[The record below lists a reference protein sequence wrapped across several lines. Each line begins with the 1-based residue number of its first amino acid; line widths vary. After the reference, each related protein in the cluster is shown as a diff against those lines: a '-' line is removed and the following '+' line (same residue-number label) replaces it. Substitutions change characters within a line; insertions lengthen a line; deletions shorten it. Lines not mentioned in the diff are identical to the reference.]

1 MNMMPPP
8 ANYPIEAFH
17 AVVRD
22 AIWEVLDQ
30 VQAPDALIAGSAL
43 TAMAIACQA
52 NVDVMLPSGLRR
64 PPGLFMAL
72 IGQSGE
78 RKTTVDDLISAPI
91 YAYDQKHAASDA
103 DKQAHYRASLRLWQ
117 ATNNALQRKIDKS
130 AQGTDDLKQYLDE
143 LVEQERR
150 EPNNPAP
157 KQIIYQSITERPM
170 LEALHGHGKSIAILS
185 DEGEIVLKGGAMKK
199 MGSMNKAW
207 DGKPLSLDLVDVRVR
222 IVDPR
227 ITISFM
233 VQEEVIEEFLG
244 KRGRIAR
251 GSGHLARYL
260 FAWPASTV
268 GFREMKL
275 GDHAWIHLP
284 AFHQRITELL
294 DEADLRQANNQART
308 LLEFCT
314 EAKELWVDSQ
324 NWIEKGMRPGGCF
337 YSIKDFASKMLEIA
351 GRVAAILHYFNRLEG
366 KISRETLERALT
378 IVGWHLDE
386 FNRLFGDTNC
396 TPQIDQDVQ
405 YLGDYLLKRHWLR
418 GEGQAYWNEVRT
430 HCKLRDQLR
439 FEAALRRLELQG
451 VVRIE
456 MDYTGSGKGKRVI
469 ILNPFRFQ
477 QAAMA

>member
-1 MNMMPPP
+1 MNMMPSP

-17 AVVRD
+17 AAVRD

-30 VQAPDALIAGSAL
+30 VQAPDALVAVSAL
-43 TAMAIACQA
+43 TGMAIACQA

-64 PPGLFMAL
+64 PCSMYTAL

-103 DKQAHYRASLRLWQ
+103 DMQAHYRASLRLWQ

-130 AQGTDDLKQYLDE
+130 AQGTVNVKQYHDE
-143 LVEQERR
+143 VMEQERR
-150 EPNNPAP
+150 EPNKPVL
-157 KQIIYQSITERPM
+157 KQIIYQSITERPL

-185 DEGEIVLKGGAMKK
+185 DEGEIVLKSGAMKK
-199 MGSMNKAW
+199 MGILNKAW

-222 IVDPR
+222 VVDPR
-227 ITISFM
+227 ISISFM

-244 KRGRIAR
+244 KRSRIAR

-260 FAWPASTV
+260 IAWPASTV
-268 GFREMKL
+268 GFRKMTL

-284 AFHQRITELL
+284 EFHKRITELL
-294 DEADLRQANNQART
+294 DEADLRQANNQPRT

-314 EAKELWVDSQ
+314 EAKELWAESYD
-324 NWIEKGMRPGGCF
+324 WIEKGQRPGGRF
-337 YSIKDFASKMLEIA
+337 YSIKDFASKALELA
-351 GRVAAILHYFNRLEG
+351 GRVAAILHYFNRLESEIG
-366 KISRETLERALT
+366 RETLQRALT

-396 TPQIDQDVQ
+396 TPQIEQDVQ
-405 YLGDYLLKRHWLR
+405 YLGNYLLTRHWLR

-451 VVRIE
+451 VVE
-456 MDYTGSGKGKRVI
+456 VVMDYTGSGKGKRVI
-469 ILNPFRFQ
+469 ILNPFHFQ

>member
-1 MNMMPPP
+1 MSMMPPP
-8 ANYPIEAFH
+8 ASYPIEAFH
-17 AVVRD
+17 AAVRD

-30 VQAPDALIAGSAL
+30 VQAPDALVAGAAL

-64 PPGLFMAL
+64 PSSLYTAL

-103 DKQAHYRASLRLWQ
+103 DMQAHYRANLRLWQ

-130 AQGTDDLKQYLDE
+130 AQGTADVKQHHDE
-143 LVEQERR
+143 VVEQERQ
-150 EPNNPAP
+150 EPDKPVL
-157 KQIIYQSITERPM
+157 KQIIYQSITERPL
-170 LEALHGHGKSIAILS
+170 LEALHGRGKSIAILS
-185 DEGEIVLKGGAMKK
+185 DEGEIVLKSGAMKK
-199 MGSMNKAW
+199 MGNLNRAW

-222 IVDPR
+222 VVDPR

-244 KRGRIAR
+244 RRGRIAR

-260 FAWPASTV
+260 IAWPASTV
-268 GFREMKL
+268 GFRKMTL
-275 GDHAWIHLP
+275 GDHAWTHLS

-294 DEADLRQANNQART
+294 DEADLRQTNNEPRT
-308 LLEFCT
+308 LLKFCT
-314 EAKELWVDSQ
+314 EAKELWAESYD
-324 NWIEKGMRPGGCF
+324 WIEKGQRPGERF
-337 YSIKDFASKMLEIA
+337 YSIKDFACKMLELA
-351 GRVAAILHYFNRLEG
+351 GRVAAILHYFNRLKGE
-366 KISRETLERALT
+366 ISRETLQRALT

-396 TPQIDQDVQ
+396 TPQIEQDVL
-405 YLGDYLLKRHWLR
+405 YLGDYLLNRHWLR

-430 HCKLRDQLR
+430 HCKLRDQMR
-439 FEAALRRLELQG
+439 FEAALRRLEIQG
-451 VVRIE
+451 AVEVG

>member
-1 MNMMPPP
+1 MNLMPSP
-8 ANYPIEAFH
+8 ANYPIEVFH
-17 AVVRD
+17 VAVRE
-22 AIWEVLDQ
+22 AIWEVLEQ
-30 VQAPDALIAGSAL
+30 TQAPDALVAVSAL
-43 TAMAIACQA
+43 TGMAIACQA

-64 PPGLFMAL
+64 PCSMFTAL

-91 YAYDQKHAASDA
+91 YAYDQEHAASDG
-103 DKQAHYRASLRLWQ
+103 DMQMHYRARLRLWQ

-130 AQGTDDLKQYLDE
+130 AQGTAN
-143 LVEQERR
+143 VEQYHDAVVEHERR
-150 EPNNPAP
+150 EPQKPIL
-157 KQIIYQSITERPM
+157 KRIIYQSITERPL
-170 LEALHGHGKSIAILS
+170 LEALHGDGKSIAILS
-185 DEGEIVLKGGAMKK
+185 DEGEVVLKSGAMKR
-199 MGSMNKAW
+199 MGNLNKAW
-207 DGKPLSLDLVDVRVR
+207 DGKPLNLDLVDVRLRV
-222 IVDPR
+222 VDPR

-233 VQEEVIEEFLG
+233 VQEEVIEEFLV

-260 FAWPASTV
+260 IAWPASTV
-268 GFREMKL
+268 GFRRMML
-275 GDHAWIHLP
+275 GDHAWRHLP

-294 DEADLRQANNQART
+294 HEAHLRQANNQPRT
-308 LLEFCT
+308 LLEFCS
-314 EAKELWVDSQ
+314 ESKELWAESYD
-324 NWIEKGMRPGGCF
+324 WIEKGQRPGGRF
-337 YSIKDFASKMLEIA
+337 YSIKDFASKALELA

-366 KISRETLERALT
+366 QISRETLERALR

-386 FNRLFGDTNC
+386 FNRLFGDANC
-396 TPQIDQDVQ
+396 TPKIEQDVQ

-451 VVRIE
+451 VVE
-456 MDYTGSGKGKRVI
+456 VQMDYTGSGKGKRVI
-469 ILNPFRFQ
+469 ILNPFRFH

>member
-17 AVVRD
+17 VVARD

-30 VQAPDALIAGSAL
+30 IQAPDALVGVSAL

-52 NVDVMLPSGLRR
+52 NVDVMQPPGLRR
-64 PPGLFMAL
+64 PCSMFAAV

-91 YAYDQKHAASDA
+91 YAHDQKHAASDA
-103 DKQAHYRASLRLWQ
+103 DMQARYRASLRLWQ
-117 ATNNALQRKIDKS
+117 ATNNALQRKIEKS
-130 AQGTDDLKQYLDE
+130 AQGTADVNQYHDE
-143 LVEQERR
+143 LLEQEFR
-150 EPNNPAP
+150 EPNKPVL
-157 KQIIYQSITERPM
+157 KQIIYQSISERPM
-170 LEALHGHGKSIAILS
+170 LEALHGNGKSIAILS
-185 DEGEIVLKGGAMKK
+185 DEGEIVLKSGAMRKV
-199 MGSMNKAW
+199 GNLNKAW

-222 IVDPR
+222 IMDPR
-227 ITISFM
+227 MTISFM

-244 KRGRIAR
+244 KRGRTAR

-260 FAWPASTV
+260 IAWPTSTV
-268 GFREMKL
+268 GFRRMTL
-275 GDHAWIHLP
+275 GDHAWVHLV

-294 DEADLRQANNQART
+294 DEADFRQANNQPRS
-308 LLEFCT
+308 LLEFCP
-314 EAKELWVDSQ
+314 EAKELWAESYD
-324 NWIEKGMRPGGCF
+324 WIEKGQRPGGRF
-337 YSIKDFASKMLEIA
+337 HAIKDFASKFLELA
-351 GRVAAILHYFNRLEG
+351 CRVAAILHYFNRLEG
-366 KISRETLERALT
+366 QISQETLERALT

-386 FNRLFGDTNC
+386 FNRLFGDSSC
-396 TPQIDQDVQ
+396 TPQIEQDVE
-405 YLGDYLLKRHWLR
+405 YLGDYLLKRHWRR

-451 VVRIE
+451 VVE
-456 MDYTGSGKGKRVI
+456 VVMDYTGSGKGKRVI

-477 QAAMA
+477 QATMA

>member
-22 AIWEVLDQ
+22 AIWEVQEQ
-30 VQAPDALIAGSAL
+30 VQAPDALIAGSTL

-64 PPGLFMAL
+64 PTGLFMAL

-91 YAYDQKHAASDA
+91 YAHDQKHADSDA
-103 DKQAHYRASLRLWQ
+103 DMQAHYRASLRLWQ
-117 ATNNALQRKIDKS
+117 ATDNALQRKIDK
-130 AQGTDDLKQYLDE
+130 AAKGTADLKQYLDE

-150 EPNNPAP
+150 EPNRPVP

-185 DEGEIVLKGGAMKK
+185 DEGEVVLKGGAMRK

-227 ITISFM
+227 LTISFM
-233 VQEEVIEEFLG
+233 VQEQVIEEFLG

-260 FAWPASTV
+260 IAWPASTV
-268 GFREMKL
+268 GFRKMKL
-275 GDHAWIHLP
+275 GDHAWMHLP
-284 AFHQRITELL
+284 ALHERITELL
-294 DEADLRQANNQART
+294 DEADLRRANNQART

-314 EAKELWVDSQ
+314 EAKELWVESQ
-324 NWIEKGMRPGGCF
+324 NWIEQGMRPGGRF
-337 YSIKDFASKMLEIA
+337 YSIKDFASKMLELA
-351 GRVAAILHYFNRLEG
+351 GRVAAILHHFNRLEG
-366 KISRETLERALT
+366 PISRETLERALT

-386 FNRLFGDTNC
+386 FNRLFGDANC
-396 TPQIDQDVQ
+396 TPQIEQDVE
-405 YLGDYLLKRHWLR
+405 YLGDYLLKRHWRR
-418 GEGQAYWNEVRT
+418 GEAQAYWNEVRT

-451 VVRIE
+451 VVE
-456 MDYTGSGKGKRVI
+456 VAMDYTGSGRGKRVI

>member
-1 MNMMPPP
+1 MNMLPPP

-17 AVVRD
+17 AAVRD

-30 VQAPDALIAGSAL
+30 VQAPDALVAVSAL
-43 TAMAIACQA
+43 TGMAISCQA

-64 PPGLFMAL
+64 PSSLYMAL

-103 DKQAHYRASLRLWQ
+103 DMQAHYKASQRMWQ
-117 ATNNALQRKIDKS
+117 ATDNALQRKIDKS
-130 AQGTDDLKQYLDE
+130 AQVAADLEQYRDE
-143 LVEQERR
+143 LMEHERL
-150 EPNNPAP
+150 EPKKPAP
-157 KQIIYQSITERPM
+157 KRIIYQSITERPM

-199 MGSMNKAW
+199 MGGMNKAW
-207 DGKPLSLDLVDVRVR
+207 DGKQLSLDLVEVH
-222 IVDPR
+222 ILAIDPR

-233 VQEEVIEEFLG
+233 VQEEVFDEFLG

-260 FAWPASTV
+260 IAWPASTV
-268 GFREMKL
+268 GFRKMKL
-275 GDHAWIHLP
+275 GDHVWIHLP

-294 DEADLRQANNQART
+294 DQADFRQANNQPRT
-308 LLEFCT
+308 LLQFCT
-314 EAKELWVDSQ
+314 EAKELWVESQ
-324 NWIEKGMRPGGCF
+324 DWIEKGQRPGGRF
-337 YSIKDFASKMLEIA
+337 YGIKDFASKALELA

-366 KISRETLERALT
+366 EISRETLQRALT
-378 IVGWHLDE
+378 IIGWHLDE

-396 TPQIDQDVQ
+396 TPQIEEDVQ
-405 YLGDYLLKRHWLR
+405 YLGDYLHMRHWLR

-451 VVRIE
+451 VVKVE

-469 ILNPFRFQ
+469 ILSPFHFQ
-477 QAAMA
+477 QAVMA